1 MERINFERLEFFE
14 KRINEIF
21 NQVTE
26 ENNLSLE
33 DLDKLFSTN
42 LELKNKY
49 LTEMQANAEDLT
61 FWFNVET
68 QKRKNNSI
76 SAIAMSLLSLGIAI
90 FMPSFALV
98 SSLILLFLLRKIS
111 KSNKKIS
118 QKLDKI
124 DSTAEILNSKLDK
137 LMTTIENNETFIFKL
152 QKELYERK
160 MTELK
165 SNNEGNEKIN
175 KATALIEKYMN
186 DGEYPQELDEEIKDL
201 AIKMLQ
207 NSITKFIAQ
216 YYVEL
221 NGMVDAIV
229 FTAGIGENGISLRA
243 NIVNSLSNALNIKL
257 DENSNN
263 NIAKFKERQSG
274 VISTPDSKINVVVI
288 PTNEEY
294 MILKDTYE
302 ISKLVKENSHV
313 KVLTK

>member
-33 DLDKLFSTN
+33 DLDKLFSIN

-76 SAIAMSLLSLGIAI
+76 SAIAMSLLSLGVAI

-207 NSITKFIAQ
+207 LKLNVNYRSL
-216 YYVEL
+216 EL
-221 NGMVDAIV
+221 LLHCARAKRNNELELEGPVMV
-229 FTAGIGENGISLRA
+229 L
-243 NIVNSLSNALNIKL
+243 KL
-257 DENSNN
+257 
-263 NIAKFKERQSG
+263 IRK
-274 VISTPDSKINVVVI
+274 
-288 PTNEEY
+288 
-294 MILKDTYE
+294 
-302 ISKLVKENSHV
+302 
-313 KVLTK
+313 

>member
-76 SAIAMSLLSLGIAI
+76 SAIAMSLLSLGVAI

-118 QKLDKI
+118 QELDKI

-207 NSITKFIAQ
+207 LKLNVNYRSL
-216 YYVEL
+216 EL
-221 NGMVDAIV
+221 LLHCARAKKNNELELEGPVMV
-229 FTAGIGENGISLRA
+229 L
-243 NIVNSLSNALNIKL
+243 KL
-257 DENSNN
+257 
-263 NIAKFKERQSG
+263 IRK
-274 VISTPDSKINVVVI
+274 
-288 PTNEEY
+288 
-294 MILKDTYE
+294 
-302 ISKLVKENSHV
+302 
-313 KVLTK
+313 

>member
-1 MERINFERLEFFE
+1 MKRINFERLEFFE
-14 KRINEIF
+14 KRINEMF

-76 SAIAMSLLSLGIAI
+76 SAIAMSLLSLGVAI

-207 NSITKFIAQ
+207 LKLNVNYRSL
-216 YYVEL
+216 EL
-221 NGMVDAIV
+221 LLHCARAKKNNELELEGPVMV
-229 FTAGIGENGISLRA
+229 L
-243 NIVNSLSNALNIKL
+243 KL
-257 DENSNN
+257 
-263 NIAKFKERQSG
+263 IRK
-274 VISTPDSKINVVVI
+274 
-288 PTNEEY
+288 
-294 MILKDTYE
+294 
-302 ISKLVKENSHV
+302 
-313 KVLTK
+313 

>member
-21 NQVTE
+21 SQVTE
-26 ENNLSLE
+26 ENNLSLD

-76 SAIAMSLLSLGIAI
+76 SAIAMSLLSLGVAI

-207 NSITKFIAQ
+207 LKLNVNYRSL
-216 YYVEL
+216 EL
-221 NGMVDAIV
+221 LLHCARAKRNNELELEGPVMV
-229 FTAGIGENGISLRA
+229 L
-243 NIVNSLSNALNIKL
+243 KL
-257 DENSNN
+257 
-263 NIAKFKERQSG
+263 IRK
-274 VISTPDSKINVVVI
+274 
-288 PTNEEY
+288 
-294 MILKDTYE
+294 
-302 ISKLVKENSHV
+302 
-313 KVLTK
+313 

>member
-21 NQVTE
+21 SQVTE
-26 ENNLSLE
+26 ENNLSLD

-49 LTEMQANAEDLT
+49 LTEMQANDEDLT

-76 SAIAMSLLSLGIAI
+76 SAIAMSLLSLGVAI

-207 NSITKFIAQ
+207 LKLNVNYRSL
-216 YYVEL
+216 EL
-221 NGMVDAIV
+221 LLHCA
-229 FTAGIGENGISLRA
+229 RA
-243 NIVNSLSNALNIKL
+243 KRNNELELEGPVTVLKL
-257 DENSNN
+257 
-263 NIAKFKERQSG
+263 IRK
-274 VISTPDSKINVVVI
+274 
-288 PTNEEY
+288 
-294 MILKDTYE
+294 
-302 ISKLVKENSHV
+302 
-313 KVLTK
+313 

>member
-21 NQVTE
+21 SQVTE
-26 ENNLSLE
+26 ENNLSLD

-76 SAIAMSLLSLGIAI
+76 SAIAMSLLSLGVAI

-118 QKLDKI
+118 QELDKI

-175 KATALIEKYMN
+175 KATALIEKYMD

-207 NSITKFIAQ
+207 LKLNVNYRSL
-216 YYVEL
+216 EL
-221 NGMVDAIV
+221 LLHCARAKKNNELELEGTVMV
-229 FTAGIGENGISLRA
+229 L
-243 NIVNSLSNALNIKL
+243 KL
-257 DENSNN
+257 
-263 NIAKFKERQSG
+263 IRK
-274 VISTPDSKINVVVI
+274 
-288 PTNEEY
+288 
-294 MILKDTYE
+294 
-302 ISKLVKENSHV
+302 
-313 KVLTK
+313 

>member
-1 MERINFERLEFFE
+1 MEKINFERLEFFE

-21 NQVTE
+21 SQVTE

-49 LTEMQANAEDLT
+49 LTEMQVNAEDLT

-76 SAIAMSLLSLGIAI
+76 SAIAMSLLSLGVAI
-90 FMPSFALV
+90 FMPSFALA

-118 QKLDKI
+118 QELDKI

-207 NSITKFIAQ
+207 LKLNVNYRSL
-216 YYVEL
+216 EL
-221 NGMVDAIV
+221 LLHCARAKRNNELELEGPVMV
-229 FTAGIGENGISLRA
+229 L
-243 NIVNSLSNALNIKL
+243 KL
-257 DENSNN
+257 
-263 NIAKFKERQSG
+263 IRK
-274 VISTPDSKINVVVI
+274 
-288 PTNEEY
+288 
-294 MILKDTYE
+294 
-302 ISKLVKENSHV
+302 
-313 KVLTK
+313 

>member
-21 NQVTE
+21 SQVTE
-26 ENNLSLE
+26 ENNLSLD

-49 LTEMQANAEDLT
+49 LTEMQANAEDLN

-76 SAIAMSLLSLGIAI
+76 SAIAMSLLSLGVAI

-118 QKLDKI
+118 QELDKI

-207 NSITKFIAQ
+207 LKLNVNYRSL
-216 YYVEL
+216 EL
-221 NGMVDAIV
+221 LLHCARAKRNNELELEGPVMV
-229 FTAGIGENGISLRA
+229 L
-243 NIVNSLSNALNIKL
+243 KL
-257 DENSNN
+257 
-263 NIAKFKERQSG
+263 IRK
-274 VISTPDSKINVVVI
+274 
-288 PTNEEY
+288 
-294 MILKDTYE
+294 
-302 ISKLVKENSHV
+302 
-313 KVLTK
+313 

>member
-1 MERINFERLEFFE
+1 MERINYERLEFFE

-49 LTEMQANAEDLT
+49 LTEMQANAEDLN

-76 SAIAMSLLSLGIAI
+76 SAIAMSLLSLGVAI

-118 QKLDKI
+118 QELDKI

-175 KATALIEKYMN
+175 KATALIEKYMD

-207 NSITKFIAQ
+207 LKLNVNYRSL
-216 YYVEL
+216 EL
-221 NGMVDAIV
+221 LLHCARAKRNNELELEGTVMV
-229 FTAGIGENGISLRA
+229 L
-243 NIVNSLSNALNIKL
+243 KL
-257 DENSNN
+257 
-263 NIAKFKERQSG
+263 IRK
-274 VISTPDSKINVVVI
+274 
-288 PTNEEY
+288 
-294 MILKDTYE
+294 
-302 ISKLVKENSHV
+302 
-313 KVLTK
+313 

>member
-1 MERINFERLEFFE
+1 
-14 KRINEIF
+14 
-21 NQVTE
+21 
-26 ENNLSLE
+26 
-33 DLDKLFSTN
+33 
-42 LELKNKY
+42 
-49 LTEMQANAEDLT
+49 MQANAEDLN
-61 FWFNVET
+61 FWFNEET

-76 SAIAMSLLSLGIAI
+76 SAIAMSLLSLGVAI

-118 QKLDKI
+118 QELDKI

-207 NSITKFIAQ
+207 LKLNVNYRSL
-216 YYVEL
+216 EL
-221 NGMVDAIV
+221 LLHCA
-229 FTAGIGENGISLRA
+229 RA
-243 NIVNSLSNALNIKL
+243 KR
-257 DENSNN
+257 NN
-263 NIAKFKERQSG
+263 ELELEG
-274 VISTPDSKINVVVI
+274 P
-288 PTNEEY
+288 
-294 MILKDTYE
+294 
-302 ISKLVKENSHV
+302 V
-313 KVLTK
+313 KVLKLIRK

>member
-21 NQVTE
+21 SQVTE
-26 ENNLSLE
+26 ENNLSL
-33 DLDKLFSTN
+33 DGLDKLFSTN

-207 NSITKFIAQ
+207 LKLNVNYRSL
-216 YYVEL
+216 EL
-221 NGMVDAIV
+221 LLHCARAKRNNELELEGPVMV
-229 FTAGIGENGISLRA
+229 L
-243 NIVNSLSNALNIKL
+243 KL
-257 DENSNN
+257 
-263 NIAKFKERQSG
+263 IRK
-274 VISTPDSKINVVVI
+274 
-288 PTNEEY
+288 
-294 MILKDTYE
+294 
-302 ISKLVKENSHV
+302 
-313 KVLTK
+313 

>member
-49 LTEMQANAEDLT
+49 LTEMQANAEDLA

-118 QKLDKI
+118 QELDKI
-124 DSTAEILNSKLDK
+124 DSTAEILNSKIDK

-207 NSITKFIAQ
+207 LKLNVNYRSL
-216 YYVEL
+216 EL
-221 NGMVDAIV
+221 LLHCARAKRNNELELEGPVMV
-229 FTAGIGENGISLRA
+229 L
-243 NIVNSLSNALNIKL
+243 KL
-257 DENSNN
+257 
-263 NIAKFKERQSG
+263 IRK
-274 VISTPDSKINVVVI
+274 
-288 PTNEEY
+288 
-294 MILKDTYE
+294 
-302 ISKLVKENSHV
+302 
-313 KVLTK
+313 

>member
-33 DLDKLFSTN
+33 DLDKLFSIN

-76 SAIAMSLLSLGIAI
+76 SAIAMSLLSLGVAI
-90 FMPSFALV
+90 FMPSFALA

-118 QKLDKI
+118 QELDKI

-207 NSITKFIAQ
+207 LKSNVNYRSL
-216 YYVEL
+216 EL
-221 NGMVDAIV
+221 LLHCARAKRNNELELEGPVMV
-229 FTAGIGENGISLRA
+229 L
-243 NIVNSLSNALNIKL
+243 KL
-257 DENSNN
+257 
-263 NIAKFKERQSG
+263 IRK
-274 VISTPDSKINVVVI
+274 
-288 PTNEEY
+288 
-294 MILKDTYE
+294 
-302 ISKLVKENSHV
+302 
-313 KVLTK
+313 

>member
-21 NQVTE
+21 SQVTE
-26 ENNLSLE
+26 ENNLSLD

-49 LTEMQANAEDLT
+49 LTEMQVNAEDLT

-76 SAIAMSLLSLGIAI
+76 SAIAMSLLSLGVAI

-118 QKLDKI
+118 QELDKI
-124 DSTAEILNSKLDK
+124 DSTAEILNSKIDK

-207 NSITKFIAQ
+207 LKLNVNYRSL
-216 YYVEL
+216 EL
-221 NGMVDAIV
+221 LLHCA
-229 FTAGIGENGISLRA
+229 RA
-243 NIVNSLSNALNIKL
+243 K
-257 DENSNN
+257 
-263 NIAKFKERQSG
+263 
-274 VISTPDSKINVVVI
+274 KIMN
-288 PTNEEY
+288 
-294 MILKDTYE
+294 
-302 ISKLVKENSHV
+302 
-313 KVLTK
+313 

>member
-21 NQVTE
+21 SQVTE
-26 ENNLSLE
+26 ENNLSLD

-118 QKLDKI
+118 QELDKI

-207 NSITKFIAQ
+207 LKLNVNYRSL
-216 YYVEL
+216 EL
-221 NGMVDAIV
+221 LLHCARAKRNNELELEGPVMV
-229 FTAGIGENGISLRA
+229 L
-243 NIVNSLSNALNIKL
+243 KL
-257 DENSNN
+257 
-263 NIAKFKERQSG
+263 IRK
-274 VISTPDSKINVVVI
+274 
-288 PTNEEY
+288 
-294 MILKDTYE
+294 
-302 ISKLVKENSHV
+302 
-313 KVLTK
+313 

>member
-21 NQVTE
+21 SQVTE

-76 SAIAMSLLSLGIAI
+76 SAIAMSLFSLGVAI

-207 NSITKFIAQ
+207 LKLNVNYRSL
-216 YYVEL
+216 EL
-221 NGMVDAIV
+221 LLHCARAKKNNELELEGPVMV
-229 FTAGIGENGISLRA
+229 L
-243 NIVNSLSNALNIKL
+243 KL
-257 DENSNN
+257 
-263 NIAKFKERQSG
+263 IRK
-274 VISTPDSKINVVVI
+274 
-288 PTNEEY
+288 
-294 MILKDTYE
+294 
-302 ISKLVKENSHV
+302 
-313 KVLTK
+313 

>member
-1 MERINFERLEFFE
+1 MKRINFERLEFFE

-118 QKLDKI
+118 QELDKI

-207 NSITKFIAQ
+207 LKLNVNYRSL
-216 YYVEL
+216 EL
-221 NGMVDAIV
+221 LLHCARAKRNNELELEGPVMV
-229 FTAGIGENGISLRA
+229 L
-243 NIVNSLSNALNIKL
+243 KL
-257 DENSNN
+257 
-263 NIAKFKERQSG
+263 IRK
-274 VISTPDSKINVVVI
+274 
-288 PTNEEY
+288 
-294 MILKDTYE
+294 
-302 ISKLVKENSHV
+302 
-313 KVLTK
+313 

>member
-1 MERINFERLEFFE
+1 M
-14 KRINEIF
+14 
-21 NQVTE
+21 
-26 ENNLSLE
+26 
-33 DLDKLFSTN
+33 
-42 LELKNKY
+42 KY

-76 SAIAMSLLSLGIAI
+76 SAIAMSLLSLGVAI

-118 QKLDKI
+118 QELDKI

-175 KATALIEKYMN
+175 KASALIEKYMN

-207 NSITKFIAQ
+207 LKLNVNYRSL
-216 YYVEL
+216 EL
-221 NGMVDAIV
+221 LLHCARAKRNNELELEGPVMV
-229 FTAGIGENGISLRA
+229 L
-243 NIVNSLSNALNIKL
+243 KL
-257 DENSNN
+257 
-263 NIAKFKERQSG
+263 IRK
-274 VISTPDSKINVVVI
+274 
-288 PTNEEY
+288 
-294 MILKDTYE
+294 
-302 ISKLVKENSHV
+302 
-313 KVLTK
+313 

>member
-21 NQVTE
+21 SQVTE
-26 ENNLSLE
+26 ENNLSLD

-68 QKRKNNSI
+68 QKRKNNSL
-76 SAIAMSLLSLGIAI
+76 SAIAMSLLSLGVAI
-90 FMPSFALV
+90 FMPSFALA

-111 KSNKKIS
+111 KSNKKTS
-118 QKLDKI
+118 QELDKI

-207 NSITKFIAQ
+207 LKLNVNYRSL
-216 YYVEL
+216 EL
-221 NGMVDAIV
+221 LLHCARAKRNNELELEGPVMV
-229 FTAGIGENGISLRA
+229 L
-243 NIVNSLSNALNIKL
+243 KL
-257 DENSNN
+257 
-263 NIAKFKERQSG
+263 IRK
-274 VISTPDSKINVVVI
+274 
-288 PTNEEY
+288 
-294 MILKDTYE
+294 
-302 ISKLVKENSHV
+302 
-313 KVLTK
+313 

>member
-33 DLDKLFSTN
+33 DLDKLFSIN

-76 SAIAMSLLSLGIAI
+76 SAIAMSLLSLGVAI
-90 FMPSFALV
+90 FMPSFALA

-118 QKLDKI
+118 QELDKI
-124 DSTAEILNSKLDK
+124 DSTAEILNSKIDK

-207 NSITKFIAQ
+207 LKLNVNYRSL
-216 YYVEL
+216 EL
-221 NGMVDAIV
+221 LLHCARAKRNNELELEGPVMV
-229 FTAGIGENGISLRA
+229 L
-243 NIVNSLSNALNIKL
+243 KL
-257 DENSNN
+257 
-263 NIAKFKERQSG
+263 IRK
-274 VISTPDSKINVVVI
+274 
-288 PTNEEY
+288 
-294 MILKDTYE
+294 
-302 ISKLVKENSHV
+302 
-313 KVLTK
+313 

>member
-21 NQVTE
+21 SQVTE
-26 ENNLSLE
+26 ENNLSLD

-76 SAIAMSLLSLGIAI
+76 SAIAMSLLSLGVAI

-118 QKLDKI
+118 QELDKI

-207 NSITKFIAQ
+207 LKLNVNYRSL
-216 YYVEL
+216 EL
-221 NGMVDAIV
+221 LLHCARAKKNNELELEGTVMV
-229 FTAGIGENGISLRA
+229 L
-243 NIVNSLSNALNIKL
+243 KL
-257 DENSNN
+257 
-263 NIAKFKERQSG
+263 IRK
-274 VISTPDSKINVVVI
+274 
-288 PTNEEY
+288 
-294 MILKDTYE
+294 
-302 ISKLVKENSHV
+302 
-313 KVLTK
+313 

>member
-26 ENNLSLE
+26 ENNLSLD

-76 SAIAMSLLSLGIAI
+76 SAIAMSLLSLGVAI

-152 QKELYERK
+152 QKNYMK
-160 MTELK
+160 
-165 SNNEGNEKIN
+165 EK
-175 KATALIEKYMN
+175 
-186 DGEYPQELDEEIKDL
+186 
-201 AIKMLQ
+201 
-207 NSITKFIAQ
+207 
-216 YYVEL
+216 
-221 NGMVDAIV
+221 
-229 FTAGIGENGISLRA
+229 
-243 NIVNSLSNALNIKL
+243 
-257 DENSNN
+257 
-263 NIAKFKERQSG
+263 
-274 VISTPDSKINVVVI
+274 
-288 PTNEEY
+288 
-294 MILKDTYE
+294 
-302 ISKLVKENSHV
+302 
-313 KVLTK
+313 

>member
-49 LTEMQANAEDLT
+49 LTEMQANAEDLN

-76 SAIAMSLLSLGIAI
+76 SAIAMSLLSLGVAI

-118 QKLDKI
+118 QELDKI

-186 DGEYPQELDEEIKDL
+186 DGEYPQELDE
-201 AIKMLQ
+201 
-207 NSITKFIAQ
+207 
-216 YYVEL
+216 
-221 NGMVDAIV
+221 
-229 FTAGIGENGISLRA
+229 
-243 NIVNSLSNALNIKL
+243 
-257 DENSNN
+257 
-263 NIAKFKERQSG
+263 
-274 VISTPDSKINVVVI
+274 
-288 PTNEEY
+288 
-294 MILKDTYE
+294 
-302 ISKLVKENSHV
+302 
-313 KVLTK
+313 

>member
-49 LTEMQANAEDLT
+49 LTEMQVNAEDLT

-76 SAIAMSLLSLGIAI
+76 SAIAMSLLSLGVAI
-90 FMPSFALV
+90 FMPSFALA

-111 KSNKKIS
+111 KSNKKTS
-118 QKLDKI
+118 QELDKI

-207 NSITKFIAQ
+207 LKLNVNYRSL
-216 YYVEL
+216 EL
-221 NGMVDAIV
+221 LLHCARAKRNNELELEGPVMV
-229 FTAGIGENGISLRA
+229 L
-243 NIVNSLSNALNIKL
+243 KL
-257 DENSNN
+257 
-263 NIAKFKERQSG
+263 IRK
-274 VISTPDSKINVVVI
+274 
-288 PTNEEY
+288 
-294 MILKDTYE
+294 
-302 ISKLVKENSHV
+302 
-313 KVLTK
+313 

>member
-1 MERINFERLEFFE
+1 
-14 KRINEIF
+14 
-21 NQVTE
+21 
-26 ENNLSLE
+26 
-33 DLDKLFSTN
+33 
-42 LELKNKY
+42 
-49 LTEMQANAEDLT
+49 MQANAEDLT

-118 QKLDKI
+118 QELDKI

-207 NSITKFIAQ
+207 LKLNVNYRSL
-216 YYVEL
+216 EL
-221 NGMVDAIV
+221 LLHCARAKKNNELELEGPVMV
-229 FTAGIGENGISLRA
+229 L
-243 NIVNSLSNALNIKL
+243 KL
-257 DENSNN
+257 
-263 NIAKFKERQSG
+263 IRK
-274 VISTPDSKINVVVI
+274 
-288 PTNEEY
+288 
-294 MILKDTYE
+294 
-302 ISKLVKENSHV
+302 
-313 KVLTK
+313 

>member
-118 QKLDKI
+118 QELDKI

-207 NSITKFIAQ
+207 LKLNVNYRSL
-216 YYVEL
+216 EL
-221 NGMVDAIV
+221 LLHCA
-229 FTAGIGENGISLRA
+229 RA
-243 NIVNSLSNALNIKL
+243 KR
-257 DENSNN
+257 NN
-263 NIAKFKERQSG
+263 EL
-274 VISTPDSKINVVVI
+274 
-288 PTNEEY
+288 E
-294 MILKDTYE
+294 
-302 ISKLVKENSHV
+302 
-313 KVLTK
+313 

>member
-21 NQVTE
+21 SQVTE
-26 ENNLSLE
+26 ENNLSLD

-165 SNNEGNEKIN
+165 SNNEENEKIN

-207 NSITKFIAQ
+207 LKLNVNYRSL
-216 YYVEL
+216 EL
-221 NGMVDAIV
+221 LLHCARAKRNNELELEGPVMV
-229 FTAGIGENGISLRA
+229 L
-243 NIVNSLSNALNIKL
+243 KL
-257 DENSNN
+257 
-263 NIAKFKERQSG
+263 IRK
-274 VISTPDSKINVVVI
+274 
-288 PTNEEY
+288 
-294 MILKDTYE
+294 
-302 ISKLVKENSHV
+302 
-313 KVLTK
+313 

>member
-21 NQVTE
+21 SQVTE
-26 ENNLSLE
+26 ENNLSLD

-49 LTEMQANAEDLT
+49 LTEMQVNAEDLT

-76 SAIAMSLLSLGIAI
+76 SAIAMSLLSLGVAI
-90 FMPSFALV
+90 FMPSFALA

-118 QKLDKI
+118 QELDKI

-207 NSITKFIAQ
+207 LKLNVNYRSL
-216 YYVEL
+216 EL
-221 NGMVDAIV
+221 LLHCARAKRNNELELEGPVMV
-229 FTAGIGENGISLRA
+229 L
-243 NIVNSLSNALNIKL
+243 KL
-257 DENSNN
+257 
-263 NIAKFKERQSG
+263 IRK
-274 VISTPDSKINVVVI
+274 
-288 PTNEEY
+288 
-294 MILKDTYE
+294 
-302 ISKLVKENSHV
+302 
-313 KVLTK
+313 

>member
-1 MERINFERLEFFE
+1 
-14 KRINEIF
+14 
-21 NQVTE
+21 
-26 ENNLSLE
+26 
-33 DLDKLFSTN
+33 
-42 LELKNKY
+42 
-49 LTEMQANAEDLT
+49 
-61 FWFNVET
+61 
-68 QKRKNNSI
+68 
-76 SAIAMSLLSLGIAI
+76 
-90 FMPSFALV
+90 MPSFALV

-207 NSITKFIAQ
+207 LKLNVNYRSL
-216 YYVEL
+216 EL
-221 NGMVDAIV
+221 LLHCARAKRNNELELEDPVMV
-229 FTAGIGENGISLRA
+229 L
-243 NIVNSLSNALNIKL
+243 KL
-257 DENSNN
+257 
-263 NIAKFKERQSG
+263 IRK
-274 VISTPDSKINVVVI
+274 
-288 PTNEEY
+288 
-294 MILKDTYE
+294 
-302 ISKLVKENSHV
+302 
-313 KVLTK
+313 

>member
-21 NQVTE
+21 SQVTE
-26 ENNLSLE
+26 ENNLSLD

-76 SAIAMSLLSLGIAI
+76 SAIAMSLLSLEIAI

-111 KSNKKIS
+111 KSNKKTS
-118 QKLDKI
+118 QELDKI

-207 NSITKFIAQ
+207 LKLNVNYRSL
-216 YYVEL
+216 EL
-221 NGMVDAIV
+221 LLHCARAKRNNELELEGPVMV
-229 FTAGIGENGISLRA
+229 L
-243 NIVNSLSNALNIKL
+243 KL
-257 DENSNN
+257 
-263 NIAKFKERQSG
+263 IRK
-274 VISTPDSKINVVVI
+274 
-288 PTNEEY
+288 
-294 MILKDTYE
+294 
-302 ISKLVKENSHV
+302 
-313 KVLTK
+313 

>member
-49 LTEMQANAEDLT
+49 LTEMQANAEDLN

-76 SAIAMSLLSLGIAI
+76 SAIAMSLLSLGVAI

-118 QKLDKI
+118 QELDKI

-207 NSITKFIAQ
+207 LKLNVNYRSL
-216 YYVEL
+216 EL
-221 NGMVDAIV
+221 LLHCARAKKNNELELEGPVMV
-229 FTAGIGENGISLRA
+229 L
-243 NIVNSLSNALNIKL
+243 KL
-257 DENSNN
+257 
-263 NIAKFKERQSG
+263 IRK
-274 VISTPDSKINVVVI
+274 
-288 PTNEEY
+288 
-294 MILKDTYE
+294 
-302 ISKLVKENSHV
+302 
-313 KVLTK
+313 

>member
-49 LTEMQANAEDLT
+49 LTEMQVNAEDLT

-76 SAIAMSLLSLGIAI
+76 SAIAMSLLSLGVAI
-90 FMPSFALV
+90 FMPSFALA

-207 NSITKFIAQ
+207 LKLNVNYRSL
-216 YYVEL
+216 EL
-221 NGMVDAIV
+221 LLHCARAKRNNELELEGPVMV
-229 FTAGIGENGISLRA
+229 L
-243 NIVNSLSNALNIKL
+243 KL
-257 DENSNN
+257 
-263 NIAKFKERQSG
+263 IRK
-274 VISTPDSKINVVVI
+274 
-288 PTNEEY
+288 
-294 MILKDTYE
+294 
-302 ISKLVKENSHV
+302 
-313 KVLTK
+313 

>member
-21 NQVTE
+21 SQVTE
-26 ENNLSLE
+26 ENNLSLD

-49 LTEMQANAEDLT
+49 LTEMQVNAEDLT

-76 SAIAMSLLSLGIAI
+76 SAIAMSLLSLGVAI

-118 QKLDKI
+118 QELDKI
-124 DSTAEILNSKLDK
+124 DSTAEILNSKIDK

-207 NSITKFIAQ
+207 LKLNVNYRSL
-216 YYVEL
+216 EL
-221 NGMVDAIV
+221 LLHCARAKKNNELELEGPVMV
-229 FTAGIGENGISLRA
+229 L
-243 NIVNSLSNALNIKL
+243 KL
-257 DENSNN
+257 
-263 NIAKFKERQSG
+263 IRK
-274 VISTPDSKINVVVI
+274 
-288 PTNEEY
+288 
-294 MILKDTYE
+294 
-302 ISKLVKENSHV
+302 
-313 KVLTK
+313 

>member
-21 NQVTE
+21 SQVTE

-49 LTEMQANAEDLT
+49 LTEMQVNAEDLT

-118 QKLDKI
+118 QELDKI

-207 NSITKFIAQ
+207 LKLNVNYRSL
-216 YYVEL
+216 EL
-221 NGMVDAIV
+221 LLHCARAKRNNELELEGPVMV
-229 FTAGIGENGISLRA
+229 L
-243 NIVNSLSNALNIKL
+243 KL
-257 DENSNN
+257 
-263 NIAKFKERQSG
+263 IRK
-274 VISTPDSKINVVVI
+274 
-288 PTNEEY
+288 
-294 MILKDTYE
+294 
-302 ISKLVKENSHV
+302 
-313 KVLTK
+313 

>member
-21 NQVTE
+21 SQVTE
-26 ENNLSLE
+26 ENNLSLD

-152 QKELYERK
+152 QKELFERK

-207 NSITKFIAQ
+207 LKLNVNYRSL
-216 YYVEL
+216 EL
-221 NGMVDAIV
+221 LLHCARAKRNNELELEGPVMV
-229 FTAGIGENGISLRA
+229 L
-243 NIVNSLSNALNIKL
+243 KL
-257 DENSNN
+257 
-263 NIAKFKERQSG
+263 IRK
-274 VISTPDSKINVVVI
+274 
-288 PTNEEY
+288 
-294 MILKDTYE
+294 
-302 ISKLVKENSHV
+302 
-313 KVLTK
+313 

>member
-14 KRINEIF
+14 KRRNEIF

-26 ENNLSLE
+26 ENNLSLD

-49 LTEMQANAEDLT
+49 LTEMQVNAEDLT

-76 SAIAMSLLSLGIAI
+76 SAIAMSLLSLGIVI

-207 NSITKFIAQ
+207 LKLNVNYRSL
-216 YYVEL
+216 EL
-221 NGMVDAIV
+221 LLHCARAKRNNELELEGPVMV
-229 FTAGIGENGISLRA
+229 L
-243 NIVNSLSNALNIKL
+243 KL
-257 DENSNN
+257 
-263 NIAKFKERQSG
+263 IRK
-274 VISTPDSKINVVVI
+274 
-288 PTNEEY
+288 
-294 MILKDTYE
+294 
-302 ISKLVKENSHV
+302 
-313 KVLTK
+313 

>member
-21 NQVTE
+21 SQVTE
-26 ENNLSLE
+26 ENNLSLD

-76 SAIAMSLLSLGIAI
+76 SAIAMSLLSLGVAI
-90 FMPSFALV
+90 FMPSFALA

-118 QKLDKI
+118 QELDKI

-207 NSITKFIAQ
+207 LKLNVNYRSL
-216 YYVEL
+216 EL
-221 NGMVDAIV
+221 LLHCARAKRNNELELEGPVMV
-229 FTAGIGENGISLRA
+229 L
-243 NIVNSLSNALNIKL
+243 KL
-257 DENSNN
+257 
-263 NIAKFKERQSG
+263 IRK
-274 VISTPDSKINVVVI
+274 
-288 PTNEEY
+288 
-294 MILKDTYE
+294 
-302 ISKLVKENSHV
+302 
-313 KVLTK
+313 